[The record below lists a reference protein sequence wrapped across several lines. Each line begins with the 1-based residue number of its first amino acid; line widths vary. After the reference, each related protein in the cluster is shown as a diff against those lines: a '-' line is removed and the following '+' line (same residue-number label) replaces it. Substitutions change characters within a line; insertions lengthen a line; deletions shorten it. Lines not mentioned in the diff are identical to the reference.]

1 MEKLQIEREILEE
14 DIAQLQGKDV
24 EEAETAGDGS
34 EKHQKRNGMPAHLLV
49 LILGCFFMAAC
60 FLGAAVFHI
69 PWNSILMESIVIGG
83 VTLVLSLVLYGMEKR
98 HIPEQTAEKP
108 KKGRLSEERREKQT
122 RLFNILESQT
132 ELEMPTER
140 ENERKQYLS
149 ACDIAE
155 KDDPGIDRRDI

>member
-1 MEKLQIEREILEE
+1 
-14 DIAQLQGKDV
+14 
-24 EEAETAGDGS
+24 
-34 EKHQKRNGMPAHLLV
+34 
-49 LILGCFFMAAC
+49 
-60 FLGAAVFHI
+60 
-69 PWNSILMESIVIGG
+69 MESIVIGG

-140 ENERKQYLS
+140 ENERKAVSECMRY
-149 ACDIAE
+149 CR

>member
-1 MEKLQIEREILEE
+1 M
-14 DIAQLQGKDV
+14 
-24 EEAETAGDGS
+24 
-34 EKHQKRNGMPAHLLV
+34 
-49 LILGCFFMAAC
+49 
-60 FLGAAVFHI
+60 
-69 PWNSILMESIVIGG
+69 
-83 VTLVLSLVLYGMEKR
+83 
-98 HIPEQTAEKP
+98 
-108 KKGRLSEERREKQT
+108 SEERREKQT

>member
-1 MEKLQIEREILEE
+1 MEQHF
-14 DIAQLQGKDV
+14 DGKHRDRRCDTGIV
-24 EEAETAGDGS
+24 SGFIW
-34 EKHQKRNGMPAHLLV
+34 NG
-49 LILGCFFMAAC
+49 
-60 FLGAAVFHI
+60 
-69 PWNSILMESIVIGG
+69 
-83 VTLVLSLVLYGMEKR
+83 KR